1 MLLSPWLDL
10 RMVDRLPVIRLS
22 AASGKVRIR
31 QAVYRRGMKL
41 LLVEDDP
48 SMQTAL
54 RRTLQNRGIAV
65 ELCSDGRQALERW
78 KAAPPDVVLLDL
90 TLPGMD
96 GLLVLEHA
104 RRSGLATPVLILT
117 ARGTVGDRIIG
128 LNTGADDYLAKP
140 FDLDELEAR
149 LRALHRR
156 GGASGPAAP
165 EPGLGGL
172 RLDRQSGAIH
182 WRDEI
187 LELAPREAALLQAL
201 LARPGHAVPKERL
214 FELVFPGE
222 TEVQYEAIEVV
233 VYRLRK
239 KLAHTGVKLVTLRGL
254 GYLLKAGE

>member
-1 MLLSPWLDL
+1 MWRSFMFD
-10 RMVDRLPVIRLS
+10 
-22 AASGKVRIR
+22 
-31 QAVYRRGMKL
+31 GMKL

-54 RRTLQNRGIAV
+54 RRTLQNRGMDV
-65 ELCSDGRQALERW
+65 ELCGDGRQALERW
-78 KAAPPDVVLLDL
+78 KSAPPDVVMLDL

-96 GLLVLEHA
+96 GLLVLEEA
-104 RRSGLATPVLILT
+104 RRLGLATPVLILT

-128 LNTGADDYLAKP
+128 LNTGADDYLPKP

-156 GGASGPAAP
+156 RAPGGRAAA

-172 RLDRQSGAIH
+172 HWDRHSGAVH

-187 LELAPREAALLQAL
+187 LELAPRESALLQAL
-201 LARPGHAVPKERL
+201 LSRPGHAVPKERL

-233 VYRLRK
+233 AYRLRK
-239 KLAHTGVKLVTLRGL
+239 KLAPTGVKLVTLRGL